1 MTSATIDSNKE
12 TNIENLQIDVNNL
25 SFGYNQDYNVLKDIN
40 IKIEPQKTTAIVG
53 ESGSGKSTL
62 VKLLCRF

>member
-1 MTSATIDSNKE
+1 MEKLEIKLSNIGFKY
-12 TNIENLQIDVNNL
+12 NNSSKVLDDVSL
-25 SFGYNQDYNVLKDIN
+25 TMSPEKIFSFV
-40 IKIEPQKTTAIVG
+40 V